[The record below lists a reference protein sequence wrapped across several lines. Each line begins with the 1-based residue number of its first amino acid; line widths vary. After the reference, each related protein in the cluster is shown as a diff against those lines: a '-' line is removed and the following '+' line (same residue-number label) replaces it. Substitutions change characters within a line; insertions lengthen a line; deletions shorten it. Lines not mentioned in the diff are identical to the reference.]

1 VKVDTDA
8 IVRLAYAPKENT
20 MSHDSNLKQS
30 VLDELK
36 WEPSIDAAH
45 IGVTAREGVVTLM
58 GHVDSY
64 FQKSAA
70 EKAAGRVKGVK
81 AIAEEI
87 EVKVPFDIKRS
98 DEDIAAA
105 AISRLSWDVSVPK
118 DSIKVKVEK
127 GWVTLTGQ
135 VDWHYQR
142 EAAELDLRGLHGVV
156 GVSNN
161 TTIKTRVNTG
171 NLSDAIGSALHRSW
185 FYDSDTVSVS
195 ADGGKVRLTGT
206 VESWHDR
213 EVAESTAWA
222 APGATAVE
230 NNIVIN

>member
-1 VKVDTDA
+1 
-8 IVRLAYAPKENT
+8 
-20 MSHDSNLKQS
+20 MSHDSQLKQS

-36 WEPSIDAAH
+36 WEPSVDAAH

-64 FQKSAA
+64 FQKRAA
-70 EKAAGRVKGVK
+70 ELAAGRVKGVK

-87 EVKVPFDIKRS
+87 EVKLPFDIKRS

-127 GWVTLTGQ
+127 GWITLTGQ
-135 VDWHYQR
+135 VDWYYQKQ
-142 EAAELDLRGLHGVV
+142 AAELDLRGFHGVV

-161 TTIKTRVNTG
+161 VTIKTRVNTG
-171 NLSDAIGSALHRSW
+171 NLSDAIGHALHRSW
-185 FYDSDTVSVS
+185 FYDSDTVAVS
-195 ADGGKVRLTGT
+195 AEGGKVRLTGT

>member
-1 VKVDTDA
+1 
-8 IVRLAYAPKENT
+8 
-20 MSHDSNLKQS
+20 MSHDSQLKQS

-45 IGVTAREGVVTLM
+45 IGVTACEGVVTLM

-70 EKAAGRVKGVK
+70 EMAAGRVKGVK
-81 AIAEEI
+81 AAEEI
-87 EVKVPFDIKRS
+87 EVKLPFNIKRS

-105 AISRLSWDVSVPK
+105 AISRLSWDVSVPT
-118 DSIKVKVEK
+118 DAIKVKVEK

-135 VDWHYQR
+135 VDWHYQKQ
-142 EAAELDLRGLHGVV
+142 AAEMDLRGLHGVI

-161 TTIKTRVNTG
+161 ATIKTRVNTA

-185 FYDSDTVSVS
+185 FWDSDNVSVS
-195 ADGGKVRLTGT
+195 ADGGKVRLSGT
-206 VESWHDR
+206 VETWHDR

-230 NNIVIN
+230 NNIMIG